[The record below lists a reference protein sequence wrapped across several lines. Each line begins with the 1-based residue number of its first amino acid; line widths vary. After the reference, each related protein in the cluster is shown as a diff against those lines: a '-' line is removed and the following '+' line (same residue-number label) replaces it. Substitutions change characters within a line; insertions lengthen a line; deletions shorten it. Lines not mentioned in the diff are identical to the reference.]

1 MTGGPG
7 TGKTTLL
14 NKLNEHGFETVP
26 EAARV
31 FLENK
36 GSRSKR
42 IISENQFVMGRNIHK
57 IQREQHKTVTN
68 RHVLDRSPIDPIGYA
83 EAHGK
88 KPTRE
93 MLRTAKAFK
102 PDLVFLLSPLK
113 EYKNDNIRKE
123 DKKLAQRLHEHI
135 RQAYARLGHKIIEVP
150 DFSKPGMP
158 DAESVELRAE
168 FVKNKIE
175 ESRRATG
182 LRKGL
187 Q

>member
-1 MTGGPG
+1 MAGIVLTGGPG

-14 NKLNEHGFETVP
+14 NKLNACGFDTVP

-36 GSRSKR
+36 GKRSRK

-57 IQREQHKTVTN
+57 IQQEQYKTVTD

-93 MLRTAKAFK
+93 MLRTAKAFR
-102 PDLVFLLSPLK
+102 PDMVFLLAPLR
-113 EYKNDNIRKE
+113 EYKKDDVRKE
-123 DKKLAQRLHEHI
+123 DKKLAQKLHEHL
-135 RQAYARLGHKIIEVP
+135 RLAYTRLGHKVIDVP
-150 DFSKPGMP
+150 DLGSAQK
-158 DAESVELRAE
+158 RAE
-168 FVKNKIE
+168 FVKRKIGE
-175 ESRRATG
+175 FRRAKNATA
-182 LRKGL
+182 
-187 Q
+187 